1 MLVFLKKLFP
11 GNVLVKLDIFPT
23 FFAFLPGGFV
33 SIENALIYKSSS
45 PKKDSRKF
53 KR

>member
-1 MLVFLKKLFP
+1 MLELSQKAISRKCFGKI
-11 GNVLVKLDIFPT
+11 GYFPT
-23 FFAFLPGGFV
+23 FFAFWPGGFV

>member
-33 SIENALIYKSSS
+33 SIEIYKSSS